1 MINLTKKKNQ
11 LRLAVG
17 FLISFAAFAAL
28 IWFIDVREVLAAIKQ
43 VRLVWILPV
52 LLLLLISLVTRAG
65 AWRVILQERI
75 SLWHSFLIVNAGY
88 FVNTVLPFRI
98 GEIARAFLLRPAGF
112 TFWEALPTIVL
123 ERMFDILFAVGLFL
137 TGLPYA
143 LGFTQGSAYA
153 YLMGGI
159 VLTGLFF
166 LVLLVRYQGSI
177 FSWTEKISVPWED
190 KKNWLVEKLR
200 FVLSGLV
207 ILNKP
212 NQILR
217 TFIGMILSWGLA
229 LAYQYILLRAFVPDA
244 QIIWA
249 VFTLGALAL
258 GVSVPSSP
266 GNIGLYEASI
276 TLALSTFGVDQSLA
290 FAYALTSHVLSL
302 GMTTVFGA
310 FALVNQGYAI
320 GDIWRY
326 SIKQKKEK
334 E

>member
-1 MINLTKKKNQ
+1 MIQKKNQ
-11 LRLAVG
+11 LKLAGG

-43 VRLVWILPV
+43 VSLVWILPV
-52 LLLLLISLVTRAG
+52 LFLLFISLITRAG

-75 SLWHSFLIVNAGY
+75 SLWQSFLIVNAGY

-98 GEIARAFLLRPAGF
+98 GEIARVFLLRPAGF
-112 TFWEALPTIVL
+112 TFWQALPTIVL
-123 ERMFDILFAVGLFL
+123 ERMFDLLFAVGLFL

-143 LGFTQGSAYA
+143 LGFAQGSAYA
-153 YLMGGI
+153 YLMGGL
-159 VLTGLFF
+159 VLTGLLL
-166 LVLLVRYQGSI
+166 LVLLVRYQAPI
-177 FSWTEKISVPWED
+177 ISWIEMISVPWED

-200 FVLSGLV
+200 FVISGLV

-212 NQILR
+212 NQMLR
-217 TFIGMILSWGLA
+217 TFVGMTLSWGLA
-229 LAYQYILLRAFVPDA
+229 LAYQYILLRAFVPEA
-244 QIIWA
+244 QMIWA

-276 TLALSTFGVDQSLA
+276 TLALSAFGVDQTLA